1 MLRVGY
7 KNNSKINIVFIKGGY
22 MDYIENKVELNED
35 KKALAIKNAQNI
47 LFLMS
52 HTKELIEK
60 DTLSE
65 EALKTHMSLLES
77 YTVEAHRLFN
87 YESDSVANHDKR
99 HKEIRECNTKIY
111 NLEKELANKA
121 FEKTNLKDLRDYTTK
136 LEDLL
141 KAFWTLKGFNYVREV
156 SFSRVLMLEFSIS
169 FARYHSSF
177 SDTPVTDEKKRKLW
191 KDEIIEE
198 WDIIKRGDSEDWRLK
213 LSDRNI
219 EKLKKL
225 FKDYLGASIREIE
238 TRGYQDEFFI
248 NSVKVF
254 AHDQEKLELLEERL
268 KKEFK
273 VESLDGYR
281 EW

>member
-1 MLRVGY
+1 
-7 KNNSKINIVFIKGGY
+7 
-22 MDYIENKVELNED
+22 MDYIENKVELNKD
-35 KKALAIKNAQNI
+35 KKALAIKNAKDI
-47 LFLMS
+47 IFLMS
-52 HTKELIEK
+52 HAKSLIEK

-65 EALKTHMSLLES
+65 EALKTQMSLLES

-87 YESDSVANHDKR
+87 YESETAANYDKR

-141 KAFWTLKGFNYVREV
+141 KAFWSLKGFGHIREV
-156 SFSRVLMLEFSIS
+156 SFSSVLFVEFSMS
-169 FARYHSSF
+169 FSRYRSSF
-177 SDTPVTDEKKRKLW
+177 SDTPVTDKEKRKLW
-191 KDEIIEE
+191 KDEIAEN
-198 WDIIKRGDSEDWRLK
+198 WDVIKRGSSEDWRLK
-213 LSDRNI
+213 LTDRNT

-225 FKDYLGASIREIE
+225 FKEYLGASVREFE

-248 NSVKVF
+248 NSAKVF
-254 AHDQEKLELLEERL
+254 IRDQEKLELLEEKL

-273 VESLDGYR
+273 AESLEGYR